1 MFGNADLALR
11 SRSAT
16 RPFAPVTAT
25 LRVRWVPRPEG
36 QAATAAMER
45 DRMVV
50 GLIGLV
56 MSGLGMAAVL
66 IPGFAEWYVR
76 SSGKGRLWARM
87 LGEERAVVAMR
98 SVFGPLTLVL
108 GLVCVFYSGALG

>member
-1 MFGNADLALR
+1 
-11 SRSAT
+11 
-16 RPFAPVTAT
+16 
-25 LRVRWVPRPEG
+25 
-36 QAATAAMER
+36 MEN

-56 MSGLGMAAVL
+56 MSGLGMAALL

-76 SSGKGRLWARM
+76 SSGKGRVWARM
-87 LGEERAVVAMR
+87 LGEERAIVAMR

-108 GLVCVFYSGALG
+108 GLVCVFVSGALD

>member
-1 MFGNADLALR
+1 
-11 SRSAT
+11 
-16 RPFAPVTAT
+16 
-25 LRVRWVPRPEG
+25 
-36 QAATAAMER
+36 MENE
-45 DRMVV
+45 RMVV

-66 IPGFAEWYVR
+66 IPGSAEWYVR
-76 SSGKGRLWARM
+76 SSGKGRLWARI

-108 GLVCVFYSGALG
+108 DLTCVYFSGALD

>member
-1 MFGNADLALR
+1 
-11 SRSAT
+11 
-16 RPFAPVTAT
+16 
-25 LRVRWVPRPEG
+25 
-36 QAATAAMER
+36 MEN

-76 SSGKGRLWARM
+76 SSGKGRLWAL
-87 LGEERAVVAMR
+87 LGEDRAIVAMR
-98 SVFGPLTLVL
+98 SVFGPLTFVL
-108 GLVCVFYSGALG
+108 GLVCVFVSGALD